1 MSSPSPRLR
10 ALDALRGLTI
20 LWVATMH
27 FAADV
32 RGLPGAEVGPP
43 ALWARLSTGDV
54 FGTLGGA
61 VTGILFLPGFRLD
74 LLLFVT
80 GLVLSLGRP
89 LPAVA
94 LLARRARAIL
104 PGYWL
109 GTLAVAAVIMAC
121 AALRAAVLGTPFAD
135 EAQSGSRLAG
145 SPYLFVPED
154 VVRSAT
160 LVGRFQSP
168 ASVQVVSPSLWYI
181 ALVAQF
187 YLAYPLMRWMLAR
200 LGAAGFLV
208 ACTLAMLACRAA
220 VLHGVPMGT
229 FDPVSAL
236 TSFLPFHLVSPALGM
251 VVAPWLKARAEA
263 GVRTRGAGIRFVG
276 ALALLLVAGW
286 ISAGHLLPVNLTLAV
301 GPSLAVPPAMVGL
314 WLLAGALP
322 GTVHRMLVWAGGV
335 SLGLLVVQD
344 ALRFVVGTA
353 LTLGVPLSA
362 WMWPVLPL
370 YLAAALGLTR
380 LWWPVTQ
387 GFADLIWPAPAGRPA
402 TAVASTASR
411 DSWSERNRPEE
422 PTALRYPS

>member
-27 FAADV
+27 FAADT
-32 RGLPGAEVGPP
+32 RGLPGVEVGPP
-43 ALWARLSTGDV
+43 ALWARLSQGDPAGALAGALTGV
-54 FGTLGGA
+54 
-61 VTGILFLPGFRLD
+61 LFLPGFRLD

-89 LPAVA
+89 LPARV
-94 LLARRARAIL
+94 LLTRRARAIL

-109 GTLAVAAVIMAC
+109 GTLAVAAIIMIC

-135 EAQSGSRLAG
+135 EAHAGSRLAG

-160 LVGRFQSP
+160 VAGRFQSP

-187 YLAYPLMRWMLAR
+187 YVAYPLMRWLHAR

-208 ACTLAMLACRAA
+208 ACTVTMLACRAA
-220 VLHGVPMGT
+220 VLNGLAIGT

-236 TSFLPFHLVSPALGM
+236 ASFLPFRLASPALGM
-251 VVAPWLKARAEA
+251 IVAPWLKARAAA
-263 GVRTRGAGIRFVG
+263 GPGPGHAAARFVL
-276 ALALLLVAGW
+276 ALALLLVSGW
-286 ISAGHLLPVNLTLAV
+286 ISAGHLLPVDVALAV
-301 GPSLAVPPAMVGL
+301 GPSLAVPPAMIGL

-322 GTVHRMLVWAGGV
+322 GPIDRLLVWAGGV
-335 SLGLLVVQD
+335 SLALLVVQD
-344 ALRFVVGTA
+344 GLRLVVGTFIS
-353 LTLGVPLSA
+353 LGVPLAA
-362 WMWPVLPL
+362 WMWPLLPL

-380 LWWPVTQ
+380 FWWPISQ
-387 GFADLIWPAPAGRPA
+387 GFADLIWPAPAGAPSA
-402 TAVASTASR
+402 LGPSPTPGSLM
-411 DSWSERNRPEE
+411 ER
-422 PTALRYPS
+422 A